1 MKYPVFIFNFFFL
14 LFLAVANSIGA
25 SSNENFASFLAG
37 ILLIE
42 ENKNLSSEQ
51 KALEYKQLQ
60 QITGISGSEA
70 IEFINSFRDNPAEF
84 KEIYT
89 SVKAELTGTEKEK
102 KTVSENK
109 NIDKKTK
116 QYRKQYF

>member
-116 QYRKQYF
+116 